1 MKRRIL
7 LLLIITIVNTQMQAN
22 GQNLILSLD
31 CNSSEIRDGQTI
43 KLVVIIRN
51 PQKNNLCLDMSALSN
66 VMSYLHFYKYENEK
80 MVELYSGINATV
92 LKANSLKQRLIK
104 PTQAIKLMQEFE
116 LKNIKTIDMKTLDN
130 YQGYAFVLETEGIFI
145 PLEINDTTVFI
156 QAKLKYGEQVFESN
170 KIKLNINF
178 KN

>member
-1 MKRRIL
+1 MNNLSNFISHFVIL
-7 LLLIITIVNTQMQAN
+7 ASLLCAWFLPICSVT
-22 GQNLILSLD
+22 
-31 CNSSEIRDGQTI
+31 IRD
-43 KLVVIIRN
+43 
-51 PQKNNLCLDMSALSN
+51 
-66 VMSYLHFYKYENEK
+66 KYENEK

-145 PLEINDTTVFI
+145 PLEIENTTIII
-156 QAKLKYGEQVFESN
+156 QAKLKYGGQMFESN

>member
-1 MKRRIL
+1 
-7 LLLIITIVNTQMQAN
+7 
-22 GQNLILSLD
+22 
-31 CNSSEIRDGQTI
+31 
-43 KLVVIIRN
+43 
-51 PQKNNLCLDMSALSN
+51 MSALSN

-104 PTQAIKLMQEFE
+104 PTQAIKLMREFE

-130 YQGYAFVLETEGIFI
+130 YEGYAFVLETEGIFI
-145 PLEINDTTVFI
+145 PLEIENTTIII
-156 QAKLKYGEQVFESN
+156 QAKLKYGGQMFESN

>member
-22 GQNLILSLD
+22 EQNLILSLD

-51 PQKNNLCLDMSALSN
+51 PQKNNLCLNMSALSN

-80 MVELYSGINATV
+80 TVELYSGINATV
-92 LKANSLKQRLIK
+92 LKTNSLKQRLIK
-104 PTQAIKLMQEFE
+104 PAQAIKLMQEFE

-130 YQGYAFVLETEGIFI
+130 YQGYAFVLKTEGIFI